1 MTKEEIKQKIET
13 ELRIQGKSDR
23 TISIYIFYNLSLLDH
38 IKKDYNAINQDDIK
52 LYLSY
57 LIKKGCDNS
66 TIALVRSAL
75 KYFYD
80 SILKKNLMAD
90 IRTPKK
96 ERKIPDILTKE
107 EIKKMIENAPNMRA
121 KLLIEFMY
129 SSGLRVSE
137 CASLKWQDLD
147 LNEKIGLLKRG
158 KGKKE
163 IGQKASARAGA
174 R

>member
-107 EIKKMIENAPNMRA
+107 EIKKMIENAPNIRA

-129 SSGLRVSE
+129 SSG
-137 CASLKWQDLD
+137 
-147 LNEKIGLLKRG
+147 
-158 KGKKE
+158 
-163 IGQKASARAGA
+163 
-174 R
+174 